1 MRADAVRNRQ
11 KLLSVAEEL
20 FTTKGVGVE
29 MDEIAAAAGLG
40 VGTIYRHF
48 ATKEALI
55 EAIVVGPVEE
65 LIAEARE
72 LATAANPGD
81 AFFEMFAK
89 LVNLAAKKHHLLSEV
104 GHAGLAPT
112 YGTATQVAARRDRFR
127 AAFSKL
133 LERAQAAGAV
143 RRDVRVPELVAL
155 INGAFPHLAR
165 DRAGREAHR
174 RLLALVLQGL
184 APS

>member
-29 MDEIAAAAGLG
+29 MDEIAAAADLG

-89 LVNLAAKKHHLLSEV
+89 LVNFATKKHHLLSEV
-104 GHAGLAPT
+104 GH
-112 YGTATQVAARRDRFR
+112 
-127 AAFSKL
+127 
-133 LERAQAAGAV
+133 
-143 RRDVRVPELVAL
+143 
-155 INGAFPHLAR
+155 
-165 DRAGREAHR
+165 
-174 RLLALVLQGL
+174 
-184 APS
+184 